1 MTEVVTMI
9 KFFLKIYKGSGIG
22 STHVVTRT
30 GNFTIKRWG
39 FWTPYLTILFSKIL
53 PIQQVM
59 HNHEGTFISIL
70 LWGEYQEITK
80 EPEKGLIEINDRRWF
95 NILNYKKYHEIK
107 AKKPVYTLL
116 FMGPTK
122 HNTSVIVNDKIIP
135 STRLIKGYK

>member
-22 STHVVTRT
+22 ATHVVSRAGIT
-30 GNFTIKRWG
+30 TIKRWG

-53 PIQQVM
+53 PVPQFM

-135 STRLIKGYK
+135 STRLIKGYR

>member
-1 MTEVVTMI
+1 MMEVVDMI

-22 STHVVTRT
+22 STHVVSRT
-30 GNFTIKRWG
+30 GNYSIKRWG

-53 PIQQVM
+53 PVPQFM

-95 NILNYKKYHEIK
+95 NIVSYKKYHEIK
-107 AKKPVYTLL
+107 SKKPVYTLL
-116 FMGPTK
+116 LMGK
-122 HNTSVIVNDKIIP
+122 REHDVSFIIKDRIIP
-135 STRLIKGYK
+135 STRLIKGYR